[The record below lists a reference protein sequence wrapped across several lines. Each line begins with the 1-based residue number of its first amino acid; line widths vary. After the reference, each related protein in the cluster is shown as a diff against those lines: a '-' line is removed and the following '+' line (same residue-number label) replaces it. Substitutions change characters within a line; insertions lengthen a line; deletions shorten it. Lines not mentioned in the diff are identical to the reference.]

1 MPDALATLRAALAAA
16 WQPPPRLSVS
26 EVAERHLWLSSE
38 YSAAAGFA
46 RFDRYPYLREP
57 IDRLGTDDP
66 CRVVVFRGPIQGGKT
81 IIGQAWLTDII
92 TAHPG
97 PTLWVTDTDGKAEI
111 FSKKRLALM
120 IRDAPGLRPLV
131 ADAKSR
137 TSGNTL
143 HFKTFPGGD
152 IKLVGAQASTGL
164 TSDTCRYAV
173 IDEADDHRANLS
185 SAGSSISLAMGRQ
198 TTYGDLAK
206 TLIVSSP
213 KVKGDSEIDSWHDR
227 GNRCVFE
234 VPCPECGVYQELRW
248 RDEETKEYR
257 LRWPAGRPDLAR
269 YVCPHC
275 SAELENADKNRMLP
289 HGRWVATHD
298 GDPTIASYS
307 LNALYLPVGS
317 YSWPD
322 MARQWDSAT
331 TRLKAGDTE
340 EHRSFCNTRL
350 AESYETPGD
359 TLDPHALGRR
369 VEDSWG
375 EDAIPDGVRVVTTG
389 TDVQDDRLETMVVG
403 WGLGWEVW
411 LLDYHVILRDPR
423 DAECWRRHDELLRR
437 RYTTEDGR
445 TIPVGVA
452 CVDRGHLSQQV
463 LEYTSRRRGVHAVKG
478 VEGTPRDA
486 VWDKRVRRG
495 DRNKNKTAV
504 YFAIRVVPAKDTL
517 AAMLRTTAPG
527 PRYVHIPRR
536 LLDEH
541 PDILDQLTSERR
553 TSVRDRKNRR
563 QVGWVKAVEGRPN
576 EAWDCFVYCL
586 AGAHSLTLGGLRL
599 EAPPEEPGVEPGV
612 HHSATEAPKVSNVAE
627 SQAEKQAPAPRSSQS
642 EAKPLT
648 RRQRMSQHE
657 TRPGRQDPR
666 RWFG

>member
-1 MPDALATLRAALAAA
+1 MSDALTSLRAALAAA
-16 WQPPPRLSVS
+16 WLPPPRLSVS

-38 YSAAAGFA
+38 YSAEAGYI

-57 IDRLGTDDP
+57 LDRLGTDDP

-120 IRDAPGLRPLV
+120 IRDAPGLRSLV

-143 HFKTFPGGD
+143 HYKTWPGGD
-152 IKLVGAQASTGL
+152 IKMVGAQTSTGL

-185 SAGSSISLAMGRQ
+185 AAGSSVALAMGRQ
-198 TTYGDLAK
+198 TTYGELAK

-213 KVKGDSEIDSWHDR
+213 KVKGDSEIDAWHDR

-234 VPCPECGVYQELRW
+234 VPCPRCGEYQTLRW

-257 LRWPAGRPDLAR
+257 LRWPTGRPDLAR
-269 YVCPHC
+269 YICERC
-275 SAELENADKNRMLP
+275 GAELENADKNTMLP
-289 HGRWVATHD
+289 LGRWVATQD
-298 GDPTIASYS
+298 GDPTIASYA

-331 TRLKAGDTE
+331 KRLKAGDTE
-340 EHRSFCNTRL
+340 EHRTFFNTRL

-369 VEDSWG
+369 VEPSWPG
-375 EDAIPDGVRVVTTG
+375 ETAPEAVRIITTG
-389 TDVQDDRLETMVVG
+389 TDVQDDRLETLVVG
-403 WGLGWEVW
+403 WGLGWEAW

-423 DAECWRRHDELLRR
+423 DAECWRRHDEILRH
-437 RYTTEDGR
+437 RYTTPDGR
-445 TIPVGVA
+445 TLPVGVA

-463 LEYTSRRRGVHAVKG
+463 LEYTARRRGVHAVKG
-478 VEGTPRDA
+478 VDGTPRDA
-486 VWDKRVRRG
+486 VWDKRIRKA
-495 DRNKNKTAV
+495 DRNKARAATYYAV
-504 YFAIRVVPAKDTL
+504 RVVPAKDTL
-517 AAMLRTTAPG
+517 AAMLRVTAPG
-527 PRYVHIPRR
+527 PRYVHIPQR
-536 LLDEH
+536 LIDEH

-553 TSVRDRKNRR
+553 TSVRDRKGRR
-563 QVGWVKAVEGRPN
+563 QIGWVKAVEGRRN
-576 EAWDCFVYCL
+576 EAWDCFVYAL
-586 AGAHSLTLGGLRL
+586 AGAHSLSLGGLRL
-599 EAPPEEPGVEPGV
+599 EAPPEAAVSEQDARPKPEKIPKPAEPQPEKQTPK
-612 HHSATEAPKVSNVAE
+612 APVVAE
-627 SQAEKQAPAPRSSQS
+627 RDER
-642 EAKPLT
+642 LT
-648 RRQRMSQHE
+648 RKRRASHSE
-657 TRPGRQDPR
+657 TRPGRRDPR